1 MYKKL
6 HTYNYTTYILYYTMA
21 IVCTSPHDIFQHSEH
36 SPTLTLCKNS
46 PSFSI
51 AVEVV
56 NSVLNDGVKKPSPKR
71 KKTKEIPT
79 SPTGV
84 RINVFK
90 SSKSYSAF
98 HKTDSEDNH
107 HFTNKNITCEHKQII
122 KDVLGEL
129 DSNQSIWEDCYI
141 IQLICSF
148 MTIKKEL
155 YNTEEKKEILKKTIV
170 WMLKKNILT
179 TNHRSGLELLHPL
192 NVYPIE
198 TRIKILYMER
208 EINNNSTIESNSTL
222 YNIVNDTV
230 KKLSKK
236 KTRDRKEYEQFFSI
250 FKWSILNIDNIN
262 INVAIKIA
270 SYNVYYSTN
279 IHNVLHLSNKEH
291 QFIQK
296 ISSFLMKCIQ
306 LYYLV
311 NKI

>member
-1 MYKKL
+1 
-6 HTYNYTTYILYYTMA
+6 MA
-21 IVCTSPHDIFQHSEH
+21 IVCTSPHDIFQHSKPP
-36 SPTLTLCKNS
+36 PTLKLGNS

-51 AVEVV
+51 EVQVV

-84 RINVFK
+84 KSNVLK

-98 HKTDSEDNH
+98 RKTDSENND
-107 HFTNKNITCEHKQII
+107 HFTNKNITSEHKQII

-129 DSNQSIWEDCYI
+129 DSNQSVWEDCYI

-155 YNTEEKKEILKKTIV
+155 YDTEEKKEILTKTIV

-198 TRIKILYMER
+198 TRIQILYMER
-208 EINNNSTIESNSTL
+208 EINNNSTIESNSIL

-230 KKLSKK
+230 RKLSKK

-250 FKWSILNIDNIN
+250 FKWGILNVDNIN
-262 INVAIKIA
+262 INVAIKLA

-279 IHNVLHLSNKEH
+279 IHNVLHLSNKEY
-291 QFIQK
+291 QFIQQ